1 MSQNQMLNKKRNNE
15 EMFSRE
21 DEWKGNIF
29 EDSNLKHKSPHS
41 RNEYK
46 YHSDSRDLRV
56 IYRNNYTERRDIE
69 FKEYDNNHYTCTG
82 SRYRNNNDSYS
93 NDNRR
98 HRNNYISNNS
108 RVKYEYNNS
117 YNNYKRSDYHR
128 RPSSREFS
136 MKNTG
141 HSIKNKSVSRDV
153 SDSFSENENK
163 LDSKKVSILTKNFN
177 YLIALPKNYKR
188 ILQENFDYIY
198 KEVYCILI

>member
-1 MSQNQMLNKKRNNE
+1 M
-15 EMFSRE
+15 
-21 DEWKGNIF
+21 
-29 EDSNLKHKSPHS
+29 
-41 RNEYK
+41 
-46 YHSDSRDLRV
+46 
-56 IYRNNYTERRDIE
+56 
-69 FKEYDNNHYTCTG
+69 
-82 SRYRNNNDSYS
+82 
-93 NDNRR
+93 
-98 HRNNYISNNS
+98 
-108 RVKYEYNNS
+108 KYEYNNS